1 MKIENSGDEDSS
13 ILSFCPGEDRTD
25 CWTVTFNDG
34 GGANEQKRAMISYNG
49 KIVETT
55 EHSIDQWKNWQK
67 EKVSTDTS
75 EPP

>member
-25 CWTVTFNDG
+25 CWMVTFNDA
-34 GGANEQKRAMISYNG
+34 GGANGQKRAMISYSG

-67 EKVSTDTS
+67 E
-75 EPP
+75 